1 MEVKKLFECFMK
13 KSSKIKIKNGL
24 ELKKLQRKKVINYF
38 PEENITTPAISD
50 NSHSNRVGRL

>member
-1 MEVKKLFECFMK
+1 MEVKKLFERFMK

-50 NSHSNRVGRL
+50 NSYSNRVGKL